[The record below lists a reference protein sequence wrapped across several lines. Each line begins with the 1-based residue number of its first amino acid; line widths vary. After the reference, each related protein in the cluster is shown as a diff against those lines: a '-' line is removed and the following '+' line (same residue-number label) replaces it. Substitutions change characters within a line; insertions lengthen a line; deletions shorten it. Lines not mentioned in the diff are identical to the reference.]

1 MESSIY
7 RDIEKRTGGD
17 IYIGVVGPC
26 RTGKST
32 FIKTFMD
39 TLVLPALENG
49 YEKQRVIDELPQSS
63 DGKTIMTT
71 QPKFVPNEAVAIKID
86 DSITFNV
93 RLVDCVG
100 YMIDGALGS
109 TEDDKPRMVTT
120 PWSDQPMAFEQAAD
134 IGTKKVITD
143 HSTVGIVV
151 TTDGTITDIDRDNYV
166 AAENRVISELKS
178 LGKPFVIIINSKE
191 PNSERAIALQQELSE
206 KYDMPVMLMDIIQM
220 TPSDID
226 SILKNILYEFP
237 LKTISFNMPSWIC
250 ALSRDH
256 HVISDLMSAI
266 TGSLDSLTKMRDHI
280 LLMEQLCESEDF
292 SPPKVREIALGKG
305 AVIYDMDAD
314 NKLFYKVME
323 EESGYRIEND
333 YHLMTILKDLIYAK
347 KQYDKVSA
355 ALESS
360 YTSGYGI
367 ISPSLDEIDLKE
379 PQMLR
384 QGSKYAVK
392 LFANAPSIHLI
403 RTDVTTE
410 VCPIIGTEKQSTDV
424 LDFLNAQ
431 FEENKDDVWQANIF
445 GRSLQEVVT
454 DGLAGK
460 NMPDEAREKLTKAM
474 QKMVNQGKGHLIC
487 FVV

>member
-7 RDIEKRTGGD
+7 KDIEKRTGGD

-32 FIKTFMD
+32 FIKKFMD
-39 TLVLPALENG
+39 TLVLPSLDVG
-49 YEKQRVIDELPQSS
+49 YEKQRVIDELPQSG

-71 QPKFVPNEAVAIKID
+71 QPKFVPNEAVAISLPDGINFK
-86 DSITFNV
+86 V

-100 YMIDGALGS
+100 YMIDGAIGNM
-109 TEDDKPRMVTT
+109 EDEKPRMINT
-120 PWSDQPMAFEQAAD
+120 PWSDSPMPFEQAAD
-134 IGTKKVITD
+134 MGTKKVITD

-151 TTDGTITDIDRDNYV
+151 TTDGTITDIDRDSYIS
-166 AAENRVISELKS
+166 AENRVIDELKE
-178 LGKPFVIIINSKE
+178 LGKPFVILVNSKD
-191 PNSERAIALQQELSE
+191 PSSESAQNLQRELGE
-206 KYDMPVMLMDIIQM
+206 KHNMPVLLLDVMKMNMADIENL
-220 TPSDID
+220 
-226 SILKNILYEFP
+226 LKSILYEFP
-237 LKTISFNMPSWIC
+237 IKTVNFNMPSWIN

-256 HVISDLMSAI
+256 HVVADLMSTI
-266 TGSLDSLTKMRDHI
+266 EGSLDSLEKMRDHKI
-280 LLMEQLCESEDF
+280 LMERLSESEDF
-292 SPPKVREIALGKG
+292 SAPKIRELALGKG
-305 AVIYDMDAD
+305 AIYYDMDAD

-323 EESGYRIEND
+323 EESGFKIEND
-333 YHLMTILKDLIYAK
+333 YHLMTILKDLIDAK
-347 KQYDKVSA
+347 KQYEKVKS

-360 YTSGYGI
+360 YTNGYGI

-379 PQMLR
+379 PQMIK

-392 LFANAPSIHLI
+392 LFANAPNIHLI

-424 LDFLNAQ
+424 LEFLNAQ

-445 GRSLQEVVT
+445 GKSLHEVVSE
-454 DGLAGK
+454 GLAGK
-460 NMPDEAREKLTKAM
+460 NMPDDAREKLTRAM

>member
-39 TLVLPALENG
+39 TLVLPTLENG
-49 YEKQRVIDELPQSS
+49 YEKQRVIDELPQSG

-86 DSITFNV
+86 DSISFNV

-100 YMIDGALGS
+100 YMIDGAIGS
-109 TEDDKPRMVTT
+109 QEDDKPRMVST
-120 PWSDQPMAFEQAAD
+120 PWSDKPMPFEQAAD

-151 TTDGTITDIDRDNYV
+151 TTDGSIAGIDRENYTG
-166 AAENRVISELKS
+166 AENRVIEELKS
-178 LGKPFVIIINSKE
+178 LGKPFVILINSRE
-191 PNSERAIALQQELSE
+191 PESEKAVTLQQELSE
-206 KYDMPVMLMDIIQM
+206 KYDMPVMLMDIMQM
-220 TPSDID
+220 TTADID
-226 SILKNILYEFP
+226 GILKNILYEFP
-237 LKTISFNMPSWIC
+237 IKTISFNMPSWIS

-256 HVISDLMSAI
+256 HVISDLLATI
-266 TGSLDSLTKMRDHI
+266 TGSLDSLSKMRDHS
-280 LLMEQLCESEDF
+280 LLMNHLSESEDF
-292 SPPKVREIALGKG
+292 SPPKIRDIALGKG
-305 AVIYDMDAD
+305 SIIYDMDAD

-323 EESGYRIEND
+323 EECGYKIEND

-360 YTSGYGI
+360 YASGYGI

-431 FEENKDDVWQANIF
+431 FEENKDDIWQANIF
-445 GRSLQEVVT
+445 GKSLQEVVT
-454 DGLAGK
+454 EGLAGK

>member
-7 RDIEKRTGGD
+7 RDIERRTGGD

-39 TLVLPALENG
+39 TLVLPVINDG
-49 YEKQRVIDELPQSS
+49 YDKQRIIDELPQSG

-71 QPKFVPNEAVAIKID
+71 QPKFVPNEAVSVSLGD
-86 DSITFNV
+86 NLSFDV
-93 RLVDCVG
+93 RLIDCVG
-100 YMIDGALGS
+100 YMIDGAIGS
-109 TEDDKPRMVTT
+109 EEDEKPRMIST
-120 PWSDQPMAFEQAAD
+120 PWSKEPIPFEQAAD

-151 TTDGTITDIDRDNYV
+151 TTDGSITGIGRENYIN
-166 AAENRVISELKS
+166 AETRVINELKE
-178 LGKPFVIIINSKE
+178 LGKPFTILINSSQPTSDK
-191 PNSERAIALQQELSE
+191 AKALQEELSE
-206 KYDMPVMLMDIIQM
+206 KYKMPVMLLDILKM
-220 TPSDID
+220 TTEDIE
-226 SILKNILYEFP
+226 SIIKNILYEFP
-237 LKTISFNMPSWIC
+237 IKTIRFNMPGWIS
-250 ALSRDH
+250 ALNRDH
-256 HVISDLMSAI
+256 HVMSDLLSTI
-266 TGSLDSLTKMRDHI
+266 TGSLESLSKMRDHTT
-280 LLMEQLCESEDF
+280 LAEQLSVNEDF
-292 SPPKVREIALGKG
+292 CVPKLKEIALGKG
-305 AVIYDMDAD
+305 AITYDMDAD
-314 NKLFYKVME
+314 NRLFYKVME
-323 EESGYRIEND
+323 EESGYKIEND
-333 YHLMTILKDLIYAK
+333 YHLMTILKDLVYAK

-355 ALESS
+355 ALEST
-360 YTSGYGI
+360 YASGYGI
-367 ISPSLDEIDLKE
+367 ITPSLDEIDLKE

-410 VCPIIGTEKQSTDV
+410 VCPIIGTEKQSSDV

-431 FEENKDDVWQANIF
+431 FEENKDDIWKANIF
-445 GRSLQEVVT
+445 GKSVQEVVT
-454 DGLAGK
+454 EGLAGK
-460 NMPDEAREKLTKAM
+460 NMPDEAREKLTRAM

>member
-7 RDIEKRTGGD
+7 KDIEKRTGGD
-17 IYIGVVGPC
+17 IYMGVVGPC

-32 FIKTFMD
+32 FIKKFMD
-39 TLVLPALENG
+39 TLVLPTLDGG
-49 YEKQRVIDELPQSS
+49 YEKQRVIDELPQSG

-71 QPKFVPNEAVAIKID
+71 QPKFVPNEAVAISLGD
-86 DSITFNV
+86 NITFKV

-100 YMIDGALGS
+100 YMIDGAIGNL
-109 TEDDKPRMVTT
+109 EDEKPRMINT
-120 PWSDQPMAFEQAAD
+120 PWSDAPMPFEQAAD

-151 TTDGTITDIDRDNYV
+151 TTDGSITDIDRENYV
-166 AAENRVISELKS
+166 SAENRVVEELKA
-178 LGKPFVIIINSKE
+178 LGKPFIIIINSKE
-191 PNSERAIALQQELSE
+191 PTGEKAVSLKKELGD
-206 KYDMPVMLMDIIQM
+206 KYDMPVMVLDVMKMDM
-220 TPSDID
+220 GDIEG
-226 SILKNILYEFP
+226 ILKNILYEFP
-237 LKTISFNMPSWIC
+237 IKTISFNMPSWIS

-256 HVISDLMSAI
+256 HVITDLLNTINDSL
-266 TGSLDSLTKMRDHI
+266 GSLSKMRDHEV
-280 LLMEQLCESEDF
+280 LVEKLKENEDF
-292 SPPKVREIALGKG
+292 SAPKVKEMALGKG
-305 AVIYDMDAD
+305 AIIYDLDAD
-314 NKLFYKVME
+314 NTLFYKVME
-323 EESGYRIEND
+323 EESGFKIEND

-347 KQYDKVSA
+347 KQYDKVKS

-360 YTSGYGI
+360 YTNGYGI

-379 PQMLR
+379 PQMLK

-392 LFANAPSIHLI
+392 LFANAPNIHLI

-424 LDFLNAQ
+424 LEFLNAQ
-431 FEENKDDVWQANIF
+431 FEENKDDIWQANIF
-445 GRSLQEVVT
+445 GKSLQEVVAE
-454 DGLAGK
+454 GLAGK
-460 NMPDEAREKLTKAM
+460 NMPDDAREKLTRAM

>member
-39 TLVLPALENG
+39 TLVLPTLKDG
-49 YEKQRVIDELPQSS
+49 YEKQRVIDELPQSG
-63 DGKTIMTT
+63 DGRTIMTT
-71 QPKFVPNEAVAIKID
+71 QPKFVPNEAVAVKID
-86 DSITFNV
+86 DNLSFSV

-100 YMIDGALGS
+100 YMIDGAIGS
-109 TEDDKPRMVTT
+109 DEGEKPRMITT
-120 PWSDQPMAFEQAAD
+120 PWNDKPMPFEQAAD

-151 TTDGTITDIDRDNYV
+151 TTDGSITGIDRENYV
-166 AAENRVISELKS
+166 NAENRVVSELKA
-178 LGKPFVIIINSKE
+178 LGKPFVILVNTKE
-191 PNSERAIALQQELSE
+191 PASEKALSLQQELRE
-206 KYDMPVMLMDIIQM
+206 KYDMPVMTMDILKM
-220 TPSDID
+220 TQADID

-237 LKTISFNMPSWIC
+237 IKTISFNMPSWIS

-256 HVISDLMSAI
+256 HVLCDLLSTI
-266 TGSLDSLTKMRDHI
+266 TGSLDSLSKMRDHNV
-280 LLMEQLCESEDF
+280 LVEQLSSSEDF
-292 SPPKVREIALGKG
+292 SPPKVKEIALGKG
-305 AVIYDMDAD
+305 SIIYDMDAD

-323 EESGYRIEND
+323 EECGYQIEND

-360 YTSGYGI
+360 YTNGYGI

-410 VCPIIGTEKQSTDV
+410 VCPIIGTEKQSSDV

-431 FEENKDDVWQANIF
+431 FEANKDDIWQANIF
-445 GRSLQEVVT
+445 GKSVQEVVT
-454 DGLAGK
+454 EGLAGK
-460 NMPDEAREKLTKAM
+460 NMPDEAREKLTRAM

>member
-7 RDIEKRTGGD
+7 KDIEKRTGGD
-17 IYIGVVGPC
+17 IYMGVVGPC

-32 FIKTFMD
+32 FIKKFMD
-39 TLVLPALENG
+39 TLVLPTLDGG
-49 YEKQRVIDELPQSS
+49 YEKQRVIDELPQSG

-71 QPKFVPNEAVAIKID
+71 QPKFVPNEAVAISLGD
-86 DSITFNV
+86 NITFKV

-100 YMIDGALGS
+100 YMIDGAIGNL
-109 TEDDKPRMVTT
+109 EDEKPRMINT
-120 PWSDQPMAFEQAAD
+120 PWSDAPMPFEQAAD

-151 TTDGTITDIDRDNYV
+151 TTDGSITDIDRENYV
-166 AAENRVISELKS
+166 SAENRVVEELKA
-178 LGKPFVIIINSKE
+178 LGKPFIIIINSKE
-191 PNSERAIALQQELSE
+191 PAGEKAVSLKKELGD
-206 KYDMPVMLMDIIQM
+206 KYDMPVMVLDVMKMDM
-220 TPSDID
+220 GDIEG
-226 SILKNILYEFP
+226 ILKNILYEFP
-237 LKTISFNMPSWIC
+237 IKTISFNMPSWIS

-256 HVISDLMSAI
+256 HVITDLLNTINDSL
-266 TGSLDSLTKMRDHI
+266 GSLSKMRDHEV
-280 LLMEQLCESEDF
+280 LVEKLKENEDF
-292 SPPKVREIALGKG
+292 SAPEVKEMALGKG
-305 AVIYDMDAD
+305 AIIYDLDAD
-314 NKLFYKVME
+314 NTLFYKVME
-323 EESGYRIEND
+323 EESGFKIEND

-347 KQYDKVSA
+347 KQYDKVKS

-360 YTSGYGI
+360 YTNGYGI

-379 PQMLR
+379 PQMLK

-392 LFANAPSIHLI
+392 LFANAPNIHLI

-424 LDFLNAQ
+424 LEFLNAQ
-431 FEENKDDVWQANIF
+431 FEENKDDIWQANIF
-445 GRSLQEVVT
+445 GKSLQEVVAE
-454 DGLAGK
+454 GLAGK
-460 NMPDEAREKLTKAM
+460 NMPDDAREKLTRAM